1 MKSSLKTLLSG
12 CAAAALAVLCSGAAM
27 AQYYSDDGYGRRR
40 GYDAGSDRGY
50 DRGYDQGRRDR
61 GYGRDDRGYGRD
73 DRSYG
78 RDDRRYG
85 QDGGGYRRGPNP
97 SNPMAGM
104 SIDDQKRAIKN
115 HRDAQKKA
123 IKRGYVIP

>member
-50 DRGYDQGRRDR
+50 DQGRRDR

-73 DRSYG
+73 DR
-78 RDDRRYG
+78 RYG
-85 QDGGGYRRGPNP
+85 QDGGGYRRGPHP

>member
-12 CAAAALAVLCSGAAM
+12 CAAAALAVLCSSAAM

-40 GYDAGSDRGY
+40 GYDAGADRGY

-73 DRSYG
+73 DR
-78 RDDRRYG
+78 RYEL
-85 QDGGGYRRGPNP
+85 DG
-97 SNPMAGM
+97 SSAG
-104 SIDDQKRAIKN
+104 AL
-115 HRDAQKKA
+115 
-123 IKRGYVIP
+123 IPAVR